1 MNSLEKIIDI
11 ALEEDIGP
19 GDITT
24 EATVSTDSTGEG
36 EVVAK
41 EDFVVAGLDVA
52 RGVFE
57 RLDAQ
62 IAFSSD
68 FADGRRVEN
77 GEVVFSVRGKLATIL
92 KGERTALNFIQ
103 RLSGIATLTRKFVD
117 CMGSAKARIVDTRKT
132 TPGWRELEKYAVR
145 VGGGSNHRMGLFDGV
160 LIKDNH
166 IAACG
171 GVRRAVERARK
182 NVHHLLK
189 IEVEVTDDME
199 LEQALEAGADVIML
213 DNMNPAQIRDAVE
226 KIAGRAMVEVSGGV
240 NLENIGAMAE
250 AGVDIVS
257 VGALTHSSRSV
268 DMSMKIRNR

>member
-1 MNSLEKIIDI
+1 MDRLIDI

-24 EATVSTDSTGEG
+24 EATVSREIAGEG

-41 EDFVVAGLDVA
+41 EDFVLAGLGVA
-52 RGVFE
+52 RAVFQ
-57 RLDAQ
+57 RLDDQ
-62 IAFSSD
+62 IAFSSN
-68 FADGRRVEN
+68 FEDGQRVES
-77 GEVVFSVRGKLATIL
+77 GKVVFSVRGKLATIL

-171 GVRRAVERARK
+171 GVRTAVERARK
-182 NVHHLLK
+182 NVHHLVK
-189 IEVEVTDDME
+189 IEVEVTSDME
-199 LEQALEAGADVIML
+199 LEQALQAGADVIML

-226 KIAGRAMVEVSGGV
+226 KIAGRALVEVSGGV
-240 NLENIGAMAE
+240 NLKNIGAMAE